1 MKKFTAFLLLA
12 LLVIVPCFAACN
24 NGDTDD
30 NTSKT
35 VSEVSEEAGFPLEKQ
50 NFGGT
55 TVTVLTIAEDRHKYG
70 EMQFAPDDELT
81 GSVINDVV
89 AERNNYIEE
98 NYGIKI
104 EIIAEAYPNEKIDDM
119 LSTGLDTYDIVV
131 GDVSKMVPKITSGAF
146 YKLDDLLVLE
156 NEWWDQRSIEF
167 LSASGDT
174 YVVAGDTL
182 IGDDMYTYL
191 ILFNKEL
198 YEDSGLTAKYGTMY
212 DMVDN
217 YEWTYDR
224 LYTIAKEVSLPDA
237 DGKWTNVNCT
247 YGFLGDA
254 YGSTMM
260 VAGAGVSTVELT
272 DEGFNLTVGSQK
284 SIDVFHK
291 VQELMSD
298 TTASVYVEQLPES
311 WAGTST
317 MFKNGRGLYYLT
329 TASAII
335 TLKTAEDE
343 EETVNFGVVPIPMY
357 TEDQERYYAGIN
369 AYQSEVIA
377 IPATNKKNLDATVY
391 ALEALAYYSHS
402 PSAGKSLKE
411 AYYETT
417 LKLQAVETDDD
428 ARMLDLIFANRIYD
442 LGGIY
447 NWGGLI
453 GVYSHCLRNNTGLA
467 SYWESI
473 QSAVESDMEATLD
486 AYADMK

>member
-1 MKKFTAFLLLA
+1 MKKITAILLLT
-12 LLVIVPCFAACN
+12 LLVIVPCFTACN
-24 NGDTDD
+24 EPADD
-30 NTSKT
+30 TSKN
-35 VSEVSEEAGFPLEKQ
+35 VSEVSEVLGFPLEKHD
-50 NFGGT
+50 FGGT
-55 TVTVLTIAEDRHKYG
+55 TVTVLTVASSRHTYG
-70 EMQFAPDDELT
+70 EMQFVPSEDPT

-98 NYGIKI
+98 TYGIKI
-104 EIIAEAYPNEKIDDM
+104 EVIAEAYPNEKLDDM
-119 LSTGLDTYDIVV
+119 LSTGLDTYDVVV
-131 GDVSKMVPKITSGAF
+131 GDVSKMIPKITEGAF
-146 YKLDDLLVLE
+146 HKLDDLLILE
-156 NEWWDQRSIEF
+156 NEWWDQSAIEF
-167 LSASGDT
+167 LSAAGDT

-191 ILFNKEL
+191 VLFNKDM
-198 YEDSGLTAKYGTMY
+198 YEDNGLIDQYGTMY

-217 YEWTYDR
+217 REWTYDR
-224 LYTIAKEVSLPDA
+224 LYTIAKAVSMPDA
-237 DGKWTNVNCT
+237 DGKWSNVNCT

-254 YGSTMM
+254 YGSTKM
-260 VAGAGVSTVELT
+260 VAGSGVSTVELT
-272 DEGFNLTVGSQK
+272 EDGFNLTVGSQK
-284 SIDVFHK
+284 SIDVFQK

-298 TTASVYVEQLPES
+298 TTASVYVEQLAES
-311 WAGTST
+311 WAGTSSI
-317 MFKNGRGLYYLT
+317 FKNGRGLYYLT
-329 TASAII
+329 TASGII
-335 TLKTAEDE
+335 SLKNAEDG

-357 TEDQERYYAGIN
+357 SEDQERYYAGIN

-377 IPATNKKNLDATVY
+377 IPSTNKANLDATVY
-391 ALEALAYYSHS
+391 ALEALAYYSHT
-402 PSAGKSLKE
+402 PSTGKSLKE

-453 GVYSHCLRNNTGLA
+453 GVYSHCLRSNTGLA

-473 QSAVESDMEATLD
+473 QGAVENDMEATLD